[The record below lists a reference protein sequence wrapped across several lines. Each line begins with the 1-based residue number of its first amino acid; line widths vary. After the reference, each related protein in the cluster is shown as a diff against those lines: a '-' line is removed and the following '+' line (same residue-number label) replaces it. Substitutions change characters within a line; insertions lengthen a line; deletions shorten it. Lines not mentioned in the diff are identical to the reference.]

1 VVIVLGAAL
10 GLITLLARR
19 SLWRI
24 VTRAAAFV
32 LLLTVAA
39 SAAMLL
45 AGPRWPWI
53 AAAVVLLVALGVTW
67 KTVRWARAVHAVAIG
82 RLVWIGWHWAMDIR
96 DGRAWARTGHSLPPP
111 SS

>member
-1 VVIVLGAAL
+1 MVIVLGAVL

-19 SLWRI
+19 SLWRA
-24 VTRAAAFV
+24 VTRAAA
-32 LLLTVAA
+32 LLLLLAVIA
-39 SAAMLL
+39 SAAMVL

-53 AAAVVLLVALGVTW
+53 ATAVILLLAVAVIW

-82 RLVWIGWHWAMDIR
+82 RLIWFGWQWVMDVR
-96 DGRAWARTGHSLPPP
+96 DARALGRTGHPLPPP